1 MNMVEEVDLAAGMV
15 LGGTYEAAFL
25 GRLGLQGVGYR
36 MVEGALGLDVLCG
49 RVVSLSCF
57 VTWLSEV

>member
-1 MNMVEEVDLAAGMV
+1 MNMVVEVDLAAGMV